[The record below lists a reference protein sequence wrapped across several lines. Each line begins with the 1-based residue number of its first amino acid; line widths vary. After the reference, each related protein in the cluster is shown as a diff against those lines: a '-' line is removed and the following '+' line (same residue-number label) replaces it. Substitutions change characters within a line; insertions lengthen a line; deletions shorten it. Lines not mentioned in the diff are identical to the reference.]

1 MVGLRRAGRKA
12 PPRRCYPTNRAPETA
27 TGAPPA
33 HLLQAA
39 GSADVA
45 AAWALAHG
53 LADLMVAGRLPSLG
67 ALPAQER
74 DRAIAAILTRSL
86 P

>member
-1 MVGLRRAGRKA
+1 
-12 PPRRCYPTNRAPETA
+12 
-27 TGAPPA
+27 
-33 HLLQAA
+33 LLQAA

-53 LADLMVAGRLPSLG
+53 LADLMVASRLPSLG

>member
-1 MVGLRRAGRKA
+1 
-12 PPRRCYPTNRAPETA
+12 
-27 TGAPPA
+27 
-33 HLLQAA
+33 LLQAA

-45 AAWALAHG
+45 GAWALAHG

-74 DRAIAAILTRSL
+74 NHAIGAILTRSL

>member
-1 MVGLRRAGRKA
+1 V
-12 PPRRCYPTNRAPETA
+12 TA
-27 TGAPPA
+27 TVGAQEAQAQGPL
-33 HLLQAA
+33 LLQAA

-45 AAWALAHG
+45 AAWAIAHG
-53 LADLMVAGRLPSLG
+53 LADLMVAGRLPSLS

-74 DRAIAAILTRSL
+74 HRAIAAIVTRSL